1 MKCDELFKE
10 IEALNDKYLKVWED
24 VCNIESPT
32 NFKEGVDAVGQYF
45 IQMAEER
52 GWRTEIFKQPVS
64 GNVICIT
71 LNPKSQAKPITFSG
85 HVDTVHPIGLFGKP
99 AVKMDEEK
107 IYGPGVTDCKGGVVA
122 SFMAMDAL
130 DRVGFRERPVQLLLQ
145 TDEEVG
151 SRTSNK
157 ETIGYICRK
166 AANSIAFLNMEGY
179 SKGKAYIQRKGI
191 ITYKFT
197 ISGQAAHSS
206 MCSTRGASAIAEAAH
221 KILELEKVKNPNGLT
236 CNCGMIQGGTAVNT
250 VPAQCIFFANFRY
263 ATLEELNIA
272 RELVGKL
279 AAENVISGCSCE
291 VEQTG
296 YRTAMVYEERN
307 IRLLQA
313 MNDIYAS
320 NGLPVLNAMK
330 GNGGSDAA
338 DVTEYGIPCIDSLGT
353 EGGFLHSK
361 DEYAW
366 LRSLAEAAKR
376 VAAVAYLLD
385 INYDE

>member
-1 MKCDELFKE
+1 MKCNDLFKE

-32 NFKEGVDAVGQYF
+32 DFKEGVDAVGQYF

-52 GWRTEIFKQPVS
+52 GWKTEIFKQPVS
-64 GNVICIT
+64 GDVVCIT
-71 LNPKSQAKPITFSG
+71 LNPEAQARPITFSG
-85 HVDTVHPIGLFGKP
+85 HIDTVHPVGLFGTP
-99 AVKMDEEK
+99 AVRLDKDK

-122 SFMAMDAL
+122 SFVAMDAL

-151 SRTSNK
+151 SRLSNK
-157 ETIGYICRK
+157 ETIGYICQK

-179 SKGKAYIQRKGI
+179 SAGKACVQRKGI

-197 ISGQAAHSS
+197 ITGLAAHSS
-206 MCSTRGASAIAEAAH
+206 MCSTQGANAIAEAAY
-221 KILELEKVKNPNGLT
+221 KILELEKLKNPAGLT

-250 VPAQCIFFANFRY
+250 VPAQCTFFANFRF
-263 ATLEELNIA
+263 ATYEELNIA
-272 RELVGKL
+272 KELVGKL
-279 AAENVISGCSCE
+279 AAESVIPGCICE
-291 VEQTG
+291 VVQTS

-307 IRLLQA
+307 IRLLEW
-313 MNDIYAS
+313 MNDIYAL
-320 NGLPVLNAMK
+320 NGLPVLGASK
-330 GNGGSDAA
+330 SNGGSDAA

-353 EGGFLHSK
+353 EGGFIHSK
-361 DEYAW
+361 DEFAW

-376 VAAVAYLLD
+376 VAAVAYML
-385 INYDE
+385 E